1 LTLSH
6 FKSHSLAGIFSD
18 LYHAERSG
26 VLALAHQDLEKQVH
40 FDRGMIVFAESQTAD
55 EDLGAVLVRDGRV
68 SAGALAE
75 AKSTLGDRAT
85 AQDLAR
91 TLVQRDLIAR
101 ATVSQAMAEIVDRV
115 VQSTFSWEEG
125 QADFAE
131 QVSGDAIF
139 ETDILTT
146 VEVILNGIFCMTG
159 FDAVH
164 GAMRGLDNRLLICE
178 PMPIPV
184 ERLTLSAT
192 HGFIL
197 SRVDG
202 NTTVNDLLA
211 ILPHEEEE
219 VAARFLFGLLVLR
232 VLQYD
237 PPLGEGAFG
246 VNDLVRL
253 HADQQAL
260 ERVQEQSITQ
270 KYGQVRQQN
279 PYQILGVSTSA
290 SRTEIAR
297 AYEQLKMQ
305 YDRDRLLPKVR
316 DQLRSQISVIE
327 SRLVEAFL
335 TLSQPVRSGARVR
348 GEREPERAEIRGQ
361 DLAMRPELDRAR
373 SQVEADNA
381 LRVADNYFAKALK
394 CKREAD
400 FHNAI
405 QYGKLAISH
414 NSSDARYFSLLAD
427 CQVRNPEGRW
437 QKMAEENYRRSTQ
450 LDPWNPDYWMALG
463 RLYKRRGMRLRARR
477 NFEEAL
483 KLVPNKPEIL
493 EELAELDR

>member
-1 LTLSH
+1 
-6 FKSHSLAGIFSD
+6 
-18 LYHAERSG
+18 
-26 VLALAHQDLEKQVH
+26 
-40 FDRGMIVFAESQTAD
+40 
-55 EDLGAVLVRDGRV
+55 
-68 SAGALAE
+68 
-75 AKSTLGDRAT
+75 
-85 AQDLAR
+85 
-91 TLVQRDLIAR
+91 
-101 ATVSQAMAEIVDRV
+101 
-115 VQSTFSWEEG
+115 
-125 QADFAE
+125 
-131 QVSGDAIF
+131 
-139 ETDILTT
+139 
-146 VEVILNGIFCMTG
+146 MTG
-159 FDAVH
+159 FDSVH
-164 GAMRGLDNRLLICE
+164 SAMRGLDNRLLVCE

-232 VLQYD
+232 VLEYD
-237 PPLGEGAFG
+237 PPLGEGAFQ

-260 ERVQEQSITQ
+260 ERVQEQSIRQ
-270 KYGQVRQQN
+270 KYDQVRQQN
-279 PYQILGVSTSA
+279 PYQILGVNTSA

-305 YDRDRLLPKVR
+305 YDRGRLLPKVR

-381 LRVADNYFAKALK
+381 LRVADNYFAKALR

-414 NSSDARYFSLLAD
+414 NSSDARYFCLLAD

-437 QKMAEENYRRSTQ
+437 QKMAEENYRRATQ

-493 EELAELDR
+493 EELAAIDRR